1 MAAGKGPLL
10 LGACLSLTGRYSRFG
25 LQAARALE
33 VWRGLDGEAELIVED
48 DCSDPT
54 RLTERLAGLARRCDL
69 LLGPYSTQLTR
80 AAARVVP
87 ELDRLLWNHGGAGDD
102 VEGACPGRLVSVL
115 APASRYAVP
124 FVEHVADSPTRAPLW
139 ILQGK
144 GTFGR
149 QVAGGAEAAGRR
161 FGLETVRLAPK
172 TSFRDDERP
181 AVWDLFSV
189 GAFEDDVA
197 VVAKTLTSSRPPR
210 EVCSVA
216 AGVRE
221 FAHAVTHPEGIYGIA
236 QWFQGSGGIAELG
249 PPEDMFIERYTR
261 LAGAM
266 PDYPAVQA
274 LAGAVIAAHCA
285 RAAGDLNVEALWQA
299 AVGLDTTTVFGP
311 FRIDSQTGIQVAHQT
326 TLVRWSAEGLTA
338 VR

>member
-1 MAAGKGPLL
+1 LAVGKGPLR

-33 VWRGLDGEAELIVED
+33 VWRGLDGDAELIVED

-54 RLTERLAGLARRCDL
+54 RLTERLAGLAHRCDL

-87 ELDRLLWNHGGAGDD
+87 ELNRLLWNHGGAGDD
-102 VEGACPGRLVSVL
+102 VEGACPGRIVSVL

-124 FVEHVADSPTRAPLW
+124 FVEHVAGSRTRAPLW
-139 ILQGK
+139 ILHGK

-161 FGLETVRLAPK
+161 FGLETVRLGPK
-172 TSFRDDERP
+172 TSFRDDDRP
-181 AVWDLFSV
+181 ALWDLFSV
-189 GAFEDDVA
+189 AAFEDDVA
-197 VVAKTLTSSRPPR
+197 IVAKTLTSSRPPR

-221 FAHAVTHPEGIYGIA
+221 FASAVTHPEGIYGIA
-236 QWFQGSGGIAELG
+236 QWFPGSSSSVHVGPDEASLLTALGGA
-249 PPEDMFIERYTR
+249 
-261 LAGAM
+261 A

-274 LAGAVIAAHCA
+274 VAAAALAAACA
-285 RAAGDLNVEALWQA
+285 RTAGDTSRRALWEA
-299 AVGLDTTTVFGP
+299 AAALDTRTLFGR
-311 FRIDSQTGIQVAHQT
+311 FQIDSETGAQVAHET
-326 TLVRWSAEGLTA
+326 VLVRWTAQELTA
-338 VR
+338 CR